1 MENYQ
6 LNGDQVNH
14 PNHYNQGGIECIKA
28 MESAFGLDTIAAFC
42 KCNAFKYLWR
52 SDHKN
57 GTEDLEKALWYLNK
71 LLDIYGS
78 QNKQENR

>member
-1 MENYQ
+1 MEKDLDKINPSY
-6 LNGDQVNH
+6 
-14 PNHYNQGGIECIKA
+14 YNEGNVSCIEA
-28 MESAFGLDTIAAFC
+28 MASAFGTEAVAAFC

-57 GTEDLEKALWYLNK
+57 GTEDLKKALWYLNK

>member
-1 MENYQ
+1 MEKSIDKINPSY
-6 LNGDQVNH
+6 
-14 PNHYNQGGIECIKA
+14 YNDGNISCIEA

-57 GTEDLEKALWYLNK
+57 GTEDLKKALWYLNK
-71 LLDIYGS
+71 LLGIYGN
-78 QNKQENR
+78 QNKRENR

>member
-1 MENYQ
+1 MEKSIDKINPSY
-6 LNGDQVNH
+6 
-14 PNHYNQGGIECIKA
+14 YNDGNVSCIEA
-28 MESAFGLDTIAAFC
+28 MESAFGTDTVAAFC

-57 GTEDLEKALWYLNK
+57 GTEDLKKALWYLNK

-78 QNKQENR
+78 QNKQQNR